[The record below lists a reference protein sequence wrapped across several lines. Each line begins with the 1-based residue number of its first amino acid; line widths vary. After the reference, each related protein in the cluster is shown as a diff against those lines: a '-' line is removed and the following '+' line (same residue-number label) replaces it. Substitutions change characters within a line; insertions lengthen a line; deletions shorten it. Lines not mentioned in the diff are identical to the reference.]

1 MRFLH
6 GFFFFSGAECVDYML
21 LPDSTSVL
29 SDGIRITMNK
39 RKQNA
44 ASSWLLGKQA
54 RRAPPLPVP
63 VRILVESRNRLS
75 DHRKRVM
82 ATVSDSNPSPGD
94 D

>member
-54 RRAPPLPVP
+54 RRAPPLPAFLFVFLSE
-63 VRILVESRNRLS
+63 VGSRNHPAGIGS
-75 DHRKRVM
+75 
-82 ATVSDSNPSPGD
+82 A
-94 D
+94 